1 MRRILTFTSLYP
13 SEARPRHGIFVETR
27 LAAMQ
32 RIADVEACV
41 VSPVPWF
48 PFEHGRFGTYAKYAR
63 TSRAEVRLGNRVFY
77 PRYWTAPGVGMYVQ
91 PLTMALGALATLRK
105 LVGTGVFDFD
115 VIDAH
120 YLYPDGVA
128 AAILARKLDK
138 PLVIT
143 ARGSDVNL
151 LARYAWPRRLLRW
164 AASEAHAI
172 VTVSEA
178 LSKRLIELGVD
189 ASKITVARNGV
200 DMERFAPVDQ
210 AAARQRLGLG
220 TAGPIIASIG
230 NLVTEKGHDVVIDAV
245 RQLPTVRLI
254 IVGDGPERA
263 RLLDRVATNG
273 LAARVLLLTAQPQ
286 HELKWIYGAADV
298 VVLASMREGL
308 PNVLLE
314 AFACGRPVVATRV
327 GGIPEIVTD
336 PVAGRM
342 IDERTPTAVA
352 NAVKE
357 VLAAPNG
364 ATATRAFARRFEWPA
379 AARSSLDALE
389 RGIGAHARRPS
400 ELNALS

>member
-27 LAAMQ
+27 LAAIQ

-48 PFEHGRFGTYAKYAR
+48 PFEHARFGTYAKYAC

-91 PLTMALGALATLRK
+91 PLTMALGAAATLRK
-105 LVGTGVFDFD
+105 LVDTGFEFD

-151 LARYAWPRRLLRW
+151 LASYAWPRRLLRW
-164 AASEAHAI
+164 AASEANAI
-172 VTVSEA
+172 VTVSAA

-189 ASKITVARNGV
+189 ACKITVARNGV

-210 AAARQRLGLG
+210 AAARQRLGLE
-220 TAGPIIASIG
+220 TAGTIIASIG
-230 NLVTEKGHDVVIDAV
+230 NLVIEKGHDVVIDAL

-254 IVGDGPERA
+254 VVGDGPERA

-273 LAARVLLLTAQPQ
+273 LTARVLLLSAQPQ

-314 AFACGRPVVATRV
+314 AIACGRPVVATRV

-364 ATATRAFARRFEWPA
+364 ATVTSAFARRFEWPA

-400 ELNALS
+400 EVNALS